1 MPVRWN
7 AFPARAVALAAA
19 HPKAAVASVV
29 GRRAVAVAAA
39 AVTAATVTAAVTAV
53 AVKAA
58 AVRAAVR
65 AAEDVACWPLIA
77 MVRCGRLAS
86 TDVCPDS
93 QSDPPVSTLAV

>member
-39 AVTAATVTAAVTAV
+39 AVTAAAVTAAVTAG
-53 AVKAA
+53 AVKA
-58 AVRAAVR
+58 AAVR